1 MERPDLAQRNRDAV
15 LIYAELHTGETIF
28 SNTYGMKMTLI
39 AWRGCN
45 DIDVQFE
52 DGTIVTKQHYCS
64 FQRANIKYPDFL
76 KKQRLGMTKTMKC
89 GMNATVIEYK
99 DSRHMVIKF
108 EDGYIKH
115 NVPFKDFDKG
125 ITTNPNLY
133 VNKQRVGTTKIQ
145 SQGFIAKI
153 IEYKGSQNITVQFED
168 GQIKQTCWDTFSKGK
183 VAHPSIAYN
192 KDLKDDV
199 LGKTYRTNCGLF
211 ATIIKYKTSRK
222 LIVQFEDGEIKQTQL
237 NRLEGG
243 YVGHP
248 KLSVTQECKYN
259 GFVCKCV
266 YVSEKN
272 TYYKVKH
279 KDGFEGI
286 MTPQEMFAYTNN
298 Y

>member
-1 MERPDLAQRNRDAV
+1 MGKLINR
-15 LIYAELHTGETIF
+15 IGETSLAKNGQI
-28 SNTYGMKMTLI
+28 MTII
-39 AWRGCN
+39 ACRSAI

-52 DGTIVTKQHYCS
+52 DGTIIKNCYYHLFV
-64 FQRANIKYPDFL
+64 RANVKYPDFL

-89 GMNATVIEYK
+89 GMNATIIEYK
-99 DSRHMVIKF
+99 DASHMVIEF

-133 VNKQRVGTTKIQ
+133 VSKQRVGTTKIQ
-145 SQGFIAKI
+145 SQGFVAKI
-153 IEYKGSQNITVQFED
+153 IEYQDSQNITVQFED
-168 GQIKQTCWDTFSKGK
+168 GEVKKTCWDTFNKGK
-183 VAHPSIAYN
+183 VAHPSVAYN

-211 ATIIKYKTSRK
+211 ATVIKYTTNRK

-248 KLSVTQECKYN
+248 KLSITQECKYKN
-259 GFVCKCV
+259 FV
-266 YVSEKN
+266 
-272 TYYKVKH
+272 
-279 KDGFEGI
+279 F
-286 MTPQEMFAYTNN
+286 
-298 Y
+298 